1 MGLFKK
7 KAKQEENWTSLYVT
21 SADVT
26 TITNSTKPEEPKK
39 PDLQLE
45 GERYFFHIFTNN
57 LPYFWKSVV
66 DFPKEELVWVSDDN
80 KTFVKRFVSKPAAA
94 DYNVLAVKGK
104 EPVTKVTET
113 YLITY
118 AWDDKEEC
126 YVKTASDLVA
136 KDTEV
141 ITPEQGFAN
150 GGGDEGFI
158 LTEEEFQ
165 RYMKSG
171 VTLADW
177 RNIKLYKRLH
187 QFGVDDEFIKQ
198 HGKRINTKEKYER
211 LLMII
216 KECDFNPDAIKY
228 AIVEGF
234 SNSGLYVAGMS
245 TSTCITSG
253 GIT

>member
-7 KAKQEENWTSLYVT
+7 KKKEENYT
-21 SADVT
+21 SADVIT
-26 TITNSTKPEEPKK
+26 MSNTITISTKPEESKK
-39 PDLQLE
+39 PDLRLD
-45 GERYFFHIFTNN
+45 GECYFFRTFANN

-66 DFPKEELVWVSDDN
+66 DFPKEELVWASDDN
-80 KTFVKRFVSKPAAA
+80 KTFARKFVSKPAAA
-94 DYNVLAVKGK
+94 DYNALAVKGK

-118 AWDDKEEC
+118 TWDDKEEC
-126 YVKTASDLVA
+126 YVETASSLVA

-150 GGGDEGFI
+150 GGANEGFI

-171 VTLADW
+171 VTLNDW
-177 RNIKLYKRLH
+177 KNIKLYKRLH
-187 QFGVDDEFIKQ
+187 QFGIDDEFIKQ
-198 HGKRINTKEKYER
+198 YGKCINTKEKYER

-228 AIVEGF
+228 AITEGF
-234 SNSGLYVAGMS
+234 SNSGLCVASMP
-245 TSTCITSG
+245 TSACITSG
-253 GIT
+253 GII